1 MNMSKMNKLPDEYNW
16 PPTKEQIQNVAIS
29 ALKQSNQKNIN
40 VLVYWKTNPNYLIF
54 DPVNYANTKYITI
67 GYESKDK
74 RIVTVQIG
82 EANN

>member
-1 MNMSKMNKLPDEYNW
+1 MSKMNKLPDEYNW
-16 PPTKEQIQNVAIS
+16 PPTNEQIQNIAIS
-29 ALKQSNQKNIN
+29 ALKRSDQKNIN

-54 DPVNYANTKYITI
+54 DPIKYANTKYITI
-67 GYESKDK
+67 EYKSKDE